1 MSSTSFKWDFSEA
14 SLGKNSD
21 INSFESLNNLY
32 FKQLTN
38 DSFLDTNN
46 YFEGYKI
53 FNHND
58 IAYLDINPIITPD
71 ASFTIEFDVSE
82 VGNEIDVSKSVNYL
96 TYGYHVRGHKGVTL
110 TVGREQGSSNVVI
123 GMITEKSVIKSEPI
137 KERWYTEPN
146 KIYKYTLTYNNFAT
160 NDHKIKLFRGA
171 NLISSSSNFPVQNMS
186 FVDRKIFIGSSAWIN
201 EPDWNNTFDVAK
213 NVVFTNSMRIFPNK
227 VIDKSFIPG
236 TPEYPLHVTYTN
248 MTDSYRLSNQLIKS
262 NDEIEI
268 IFTCA
273 RDTHPSTVNVLIEAS
288 NQEKTYLYSN
298 ATQISAEIVAIG
310 NGSNTTKFTYNFLAT
325 DEYPIDGV
333 LQYKLD
339 FDGSVTPCNIEIPDN
354 QLLYVDNTP
363 PNLTFSYSEPSDNNI
378 GITVLD
384 ISDDYLTTMNKT
396 NFIDYSITFFAVND
410 TETKFTTIEPPTIN
424 QTYYIE
430 NLNSETFY
438 NIYADITDVAG
449 NVNTNILP
457 NNPSSLIETTDITTP
472 VLNFISSLSIKDELS
487 KAGIRLTVN
496 SYDTACKNG
505 NFFDYY
511 MTITDQ
517 QLSTD
522 NNLIYNFIKT
532 NYIYFETKS
541 NFVQENNNVHDIY
554 EYFVNNI
561 KYEIIPETKYHLY
574 MLAID
579 DASNISVQY
588 KTHIIDN
595 TISFDDIYTN
605 YSDNIIGQENSVITL
620 NFNTEYFMYPDN
632 LNASIVSS
640 ITPVSTNG
648 LTWEVQR
655 TILNTDPDG
664 VLSFSVAQN
673 HDIGSFTSSFN
684 QTKKTIYIQNSPPSF
699 KPNVSLTSDVTNIY
713 VNNIGN
719 FINDFTINNNND
731 LVELSLRIDS
741 DVQTHSYANK
751 TLIPSTFTFANLLE
765 NKQYAV
771 YGSLSNIFKQSSEYF
786 IGNQTTTVDI
796 PTISVFTE
804 SLNNNGLPIIKL
816 LDTSVAYEK
825 TTNFDVY
832 AAVTNFTM
840 TDAIAETFFLDR
852 ASTKIGSNIAPSSVS
867 QTINTICSKSLFDT
881 YWDASMTENS
891 IIVEYNNDQ
900 YYLYA
905 MIYDQHNT
913 TISSSPV
920 SFDFS
925 ISSATLSNLSFPYF
939 VRHNDEIEMKWSSPF
954 ITQVN
959 DYNVNMFNSFVIP
972 TTTDNMNWVATITT
986 PSSGNFIDNFQ
997 LIYLNESKDID
1008 TSTVRID
1015 YSAPSYT
1022 LSNSKKTESTFEFKI
1037 INLQDQFYTG
1047 ESLPVSNSNTFNI
1060 VLTASNN
1067 NFYQEYTY
1075 NELLYDDIPLLTY
1088 IVDNLS
1094 QNEIY
1099 VVNSTITDQA
1109 LNTRTVPY
1117 NNDGIIYTK
1126 DTELPIMTNT
1136 SADISHLEN
1145 TSNVSLSNILAYDKH
1160 SDFDVYVGLFK
1171 SNQNT
1176 ITSNIFFEN
1185 SNSKA
1190 VIFQKNNTKRN
1201 IYASFFGTLDSILD
1215 FDGTNWNTIPLEYN
1229 TTNYIYA
1236 MCIDSFNNI
1245 NLNYQNLFATVSIGN
1260 GPIDTSEVII
1270 DPAETITS
1278 GVTEASASDVTF
1290 TETTT
1295 TTDTT
1300 VEDDTVE
1307 YTETYEEIELQNTDT
1322 AELEADIIEQTA
1334 VDAGV
1339 SAEQVIVESI
1349 EPGSVVVN
1357 IIIRFKSTE
1366 SAKRDEMK
1374 TRLESNYKNPFLLQ
1388 KYKSSNR
1395 NNIQKSVRNFF
1406 DKITTTGFIG
1416 YDTSGNNNHLFINQL
1431 EDNTINPLDSGGVT
1445 DVQNTI
1451 NLGNVA
1457 NIRFAT
1463 SLQFNQTFTFS
1474 LELKNNNDTF
1484 SEFTLLKNDTSD
1496 LIKVSN
1502 QGIVFSSGIVQFFPV
1517 ELRTRTFYNL
1527 TLTCENGV
1535 IHTYIDGVDI
1545 ALSTS
1550 TGTFVEPSGV
1560 LNIPQQQKIFIR
1572 SIKVYA
1578 SPLSIENVVK
1588 LYTPSNKVIQLGFD
1602 SEGYVFDY
1610 NVSYSNNSFYFNN
1623 IKSPEITLNKNGV
1636 YSFYQTPANNV
1647 PLFFS
1652 FTPDNIDTNIIQNFN
1667 IQFFSDNNILT
1678 DNVKYAANFTASIM
1692 NKIVIK
1698 ADDSSLPN
1706 TFYYTSIDNNASS
1719 TKINIDSN
1727 QVIVFN
1733 TADSSTNAQP
1743 TYNVQPKYTSDT
1755 PVGDFAMVF
1764 DAQNQNSLEVNN
1776 IFINP
1781 NTLTLSTWINFNNLQ
1796 YTSNPIISQQNNFEF
1811 GITKLGNPY
1820 FKTL

>member
-1 MSSTSFKWDFSEA
+1 
-14 SLGKNSD
+14 
-21 INSFESLNNLY
+21 
-32 FKQLTN
+32 
-38 DSFLDTNN
+38 
-46 YFEGYKI
+46 
-53 FNHND
+53 
-58 IAYLDINPIITPD
+58 
-71 ASFTIEFDVSE
+71 
-82 VGNEIDVSKSVNYL
+82 
-96 TYGYHVRGHKGVTL
+96 
-110 TVGREQGSSNVVI
+110 
-123 GMITEKSVIKSEPI
+123 
-137 KERWYTEPN
+137 
-146 KIYKYTLTYNNFAT
+146 
-160 NDHKIKLFRGA
+160 
-171 NLISSSSNFPVQNMS
+171 
-186 FVDRKIFIGSSAWIN
+186 
-201 EPDWNNTFDVAK
+201 
-213 NVVFTNSMRIFPNK
+213 
-227 VIDKSFIPG
+227 
-236 TPEYPLHVTYTN
+236 
-248 MTDSYRLSNQLIKS
+248 
-262 NDEIEI
+262 
-268 IFTCA
+268 
-273 RDTHPSTVNVLIEAS
+273 
-288 NQEKTYLYSN
+288 
-298 ATQISAEIVAIG
+298 
-310 NGSNTTKFTYNFLAT
+310 
-325 DEYPIDGV
+325 
-333 LQYKLD
+333 
-339 FDGSVTPCNIEIPDN
+339 
-354 QLLYVDNTP
+354 
-363 PNLTFSYSEPSDNNI
+363 
-378 GITVLD
+378 
-384 ISDDYLTTMNKT
+384 
-396 NFIDYSITFFAVND
+396 
-410 TETKFTTIEPPTIN
+410 
-424 QTYYIE
+424 
-430 NLNSETFY
+430 
-438 NIYADITDVAG
+438 
-449 NVNTNILP
+449 
-457 NNPSSLIETTDITTP
+457 
-472 VLNFISSLSIKDELS
+472 
-487 KAGIRLTVN
+487 
-496 SYDTACKNG
+496 
-505 NFFDYY
+505 
-511 MTITDQ
+511 
-517 QLSTD
+517 
-522 NNLIYNFIKT
+522 
-532 NYIYFETKS
+532 
-541 NFVQENNNVHDIY
+541 
-554 EYFVNNI
+554 
-561 KYEIIPETKYHLY
+561 
-574 MLAID
+574 
-579 DASNISVQY
+579 
-588 KTHIIDN
+588 
-595 TISFDDIYTN
+595 
-605 YSDNIIGQENSVITL
+605 
-620 NFNTEYFMYPDN
+620 
-632 LNASIVSS
+632 
-640 ITPVSTNG
+640 
-648 LTWEVQR
+648 
-655 TILNTDPDG
+655 
-664 VLSFSVAQN
+664 
-673 HDIGSFTSSFN
+673 
-684 QTKKTIYIQNSPPSF
+684 
-699 KPNVSLTSDVTNIY
+699 
-713 VNNIGN
+713 
-719 FINDFTINNNND
+719 
-731 LVELSLRIDS
+731 
-741 DVQTHSYANK
+741 
-751 TLIPSTFTFANLLE
+751 
-765 NKQYAV
+765 
-771 YGSLSNIFKQSSEYF
+771 
-786 IGNQTTTVDI
+786 
-796 PTISVFTE
+796 
-804 SLNNNGLPIIKL
+804 
-816 LDTSVAYEK
+816 
-825 TTNFDVY
+825 
-832 AAVTNFTM
+832 
-840 TDAIAETFFLDR
+840 
-852 ASTKIGSNIAPSSVS
+852 
-867 QTINTICSKSLFDT
+867 
-881 YWDASMTENS
+881 
-891 IIVEYNNDQ
+891 
-900 YYLYA
+900 
-905 MIYDQHNT
+905 
-913 TISSSPV
+913 
-920 SFDFS
+920 
-925 ISSATLSNLSFPYF
+925 
-939 VRHNDEIEMKWSSPF
+939 MKWSSPF

-1334 VDAGV
+1334 ADAGV

-1395 NNIQKSVRNFF
+1395 NNIRKSVRNFF